1 VNRRLGTS
9 SSHGRDDPKRLAWW
23 GALVA
28 ALITLQYASRY
39 GSSGSDTSEPLYRW
53 SFLGASIGQEL
64 FFLIVV
70 LAIAGF
76 RLRLFALRRPRSLG
90 EAAGLALV
98 VFVAIN
104 VFEMV
109 YVSLVQPGNEQGL
122 TPTHWEPRH
131 AAAYVANGIVICT
144 LVPLV
149 EELTFRGLGFSL
161 LEPFGQ
167 WVAIVATGVLFGLSH
182 GLLLELPIIAAFG
195 CLLGWLRARTASIFP
210 GMALHAAFNLF
221 ALIAAVTIGG

>member
-9 SSHGRDDPKRLAWW
+9 TSHGRDDPKRLAWW

-28 ALITLQYASRY
+28 TLIALQYASRY
-39 GSSGSDTSEPLYRW
+39 GSSGSGTSEPLYQW
-53 SFLGASIGQEL
+53 SFLGASIAQEL
-64 FFLIVV
+64 FFLVV
-70 LAIAGF
+70 ILAIAGF
-76 RLRLFALRRPRSLG
+76 RLRLFALRPPRSLR

-98 VFVAIN
+98 VFVAVN
-104 VFEMV
+104 VFETV
-109 YVSLVQPGNEQGL
+109 YLTIVQPGNEQGL
-122 TPTHWEPRH
+122 TPSHWEPQH

-161 LEPFGQ
+161 LEPFGR
-167 WVAIVATGVLFGLSH
+167 WAAIIATGVLFGLSH

-195 CLLGWLRARTASIFP
+195 CLLGWLRARTGSVYP
-210 GMALHAAFNLF
+210 GMVLHAAFNLF

>member
-9 SSHGRDDPKRLAWW
+9 TSHGRDDPKRLAWW

-28 ALITLQYASRY
+28 ALIALQYASRY
-39 GSSGSDTSEPLYRW
+39 GSSDTTSEPLYRW

-64 FFLIVV
+64 FFLVVV

-98 VFVAIN
+98 VFVAVN
-104 VFEMV
+104 VFETA
-109 YVSLVQPGNEQGL
+109 YLAIVQPGNEQGL
-122 TPTHWEPRH
+122 TPSHWEPQH

-144 LVPLV
+144 LVPFV

-161 LEPFGQ
+161 LEPFGR
-167 WVAIVATGVLFGLSH
+167 WAAIVVTGIAFGLSH

-195 CLLGWLRARTASIFP
+195 CLLGWLRARTESVYP
-210 GMALHAAFNLF
+210 GMVLHAAFNLF

>member
-9 SSHGRDDPKRLAWW
+9 TSHGRDDPKRLAWW
-23 GALVA
+23 GALVV

-39 GSSGSDTSEPLYRW
+39 GAAGSGSSEPLDQW
-53 SFLGASIGQEL
+53 SFLGASIAQEL
-64 FFLIVV
+64 FFLAVV

-76 RLRLFALRRPRSLG
+76 RLRPFALRRPRSLAA
-90 EAAGLALV
+90 AAGLAAV

-104 VFEMV
+104 VFEAIYIAV
-109 YVSLVQPGNEQGL
+109 VNPGNEQGL
-122 TPTHWEPRH
+122 TPSHWEPQH

-161 LEPFGQ
+161 LEPFGR

-182 GLLLELPIIAAFG
+182 GLVLELPIIAAFG
-195 CLLGWLRARTASIFP
+195 CLLGWLRARTGSVFP
-210 GMALHAAFNLF
+210 GMALHAAFNLV
-221 ALIAAVTIGG
+221 ALVAAVTIGG